1 VVVRN
6 EDLHLSYSS
15 VVAIRAYTLF
25 VRGLSPPFGLFE
37 QVGKTRENVEV
48 ISAANQPNPVRGRTQ
63 GKLGASLRGID
74 ASSQNEVGA
83 IESFPTPRVIP
94 PAKERDKPSVLVA
107 DDDLGTRHG
116 MGLVLEAAGLDA
128 CAGVADA
135 DSAIEEVRRKAP
147 DICLVDL
154 RLPGGGLKV
163 ASWICG
169 NAPQTAVVLI
179 ADDVTDEELFD
190 SLRIG
195 AAGFVFRSMNRAR
208 LPDVLRGVL
217 RGEAALPRELVGR
230 VVQEFRE
237 RGRRRHFA
245 IPDTRGVEL
254 TSREWEVLELL
265 HAGQTTRKVAERLGI
280 AQVTVRRHIGEILRK
295 LRVTSREDALAL
307 LDKRSSI

>member
-1 VVVRN
+1 VR
-6 EDLHLSYSS
+6 
-15 VVAIRAYTLF
+15 
-25 VRGLSPPFGLFE
+25 
-37 QVGKTRENVEV
+37 V
-48 ISAANQPNPVRGRTQ
+48 ISAANQTDPGRGRA
-63 GKLGASLRGID
+63 LGPTSAPLRGLGLPF
-74 ASSQNEVGA
+74 QNEIGA
-83 IESFPTPRVIP
+83 IEASAEPLSRT
-94 PAKERDKPSVLVA
+94 EKPSVLVA

-116 MGLVLEAAGLDA
+116 MGLVLEAAGLEA

-135 DSAIEEVRRKAP
+135 DTAIEEVRRNAP

-169 NAPQTAVVLI
+169 NAPETAVVLI

-195 AAGFVFRSMNRAR
+195 AAGFVFRSMNRDR
-208 LPDVLRGVL
+208 LPDVLKGVL

-245 IPDTRGVEL
+245 IPDTRGVDL

-265 HAGQTTRKVAERLGI
+265 HQGQTTRRVAERLGI

-295 LRVTSREDALAL
+295 LRVSTREDALAL
-307 LDKRSSI
+307 LGRRSRT

>member
-1 VVVRN
+1 M
-6 EDLHLSYSS
+6 EASAEPL
-15 VVAIRAYTLF
+15 
-25 VRGLSPPFGLFE
+25 
-37 QVGKTRENVEV
+37 TR
-48 ISAANQPNPVRGRTQ
+48 T
-63 GKLGASLRGID
+63 
-74 ASSQNEVGA
+74 
-83 IESFPTPRVIP
+83 
-94 PAKERDKPSVLVA
+94 DKPTVLVA

-128 CAGVADA
+128 YAGVADA
-135 DSAIEEVRRKAP
+135 ESAIEEVRRNGP

-169 NAPQTAVVLI
+169 NAPETAVVLI

-195 AAGFVFRSMNRAR
+195 AAGFVFRNMNRSR

-295 LRVTSREDALAL
+295 LRVTSREDAFAL
-307 LDKRSSI
+307 LDKRSSS